1 MCGPSQQEY
10 NAQEQES
17 SFMQDYS
24 NAFNTRQASQTSLL
38 NNINNTLNP
47 ILQAGPNQQ
56 GFSASELA
64 SYDTQALDTTGKN
77 YANAE
82 RALDTNASAGG
93 DSTVESGV
101 QQQQK
106 GALASE
112 AAGTTSGEELG
123 INEANYAQGRQNF
136 ESAVGG
142 EESVAQLEN
151 PTAYGNLTQ
160 TANSTDFNESS
171 QINQQSNQEEADIAG
186 GITSLAGAALT
197 GGASSVLG
205 GLMKGGG
212 GGGSGM
218 DDDDF

>member
-10 NAQEQES
+10 STEEQES
-17 SFMQDYS
+17 SFMQDYAD
-24 NAFNTRQASQTSLL
+24 AFNQRQAGQTQLL
-38 NNINNTLNP
+38 NSINATLQP
-47 ILQAGPNQQ
+47 TLQAGPNQQ
-56 GFSASELA
+56 GFSAPELSA
-64 SYDTQALDTTGKN
+64 YDTQALDTTGAN

-82 RALDTNASAGG
+82 RALQTNQSAAG

-112 AAGTTSGEELG
+112 AAGTTSNEELG
-123 INEANYAQGRQNF
+123 ITEANYAQGRQNY
-136 ESAVGG
+136 ENAVQG
-142 EESVAQLEN
+142 EDTVAQLEN
-151 PTAYGNLTQ
+151 PTAYGNLTN
-160 TANSTDFNESS
+160 TANSTEFNEAS

-186 GITSLAGAALT
+186 GLVSLGGDVLT
-197 GGASSVLG
+197 GGASGILG

-212 GGGSGM
+212 GGGGG

>member
-17 SFMQDYS
+17 SFMQDYAD
-24 NAFNTRQASQTSLL
+24 AFNTRQASQTSLL
-38 NNINNTLNP
+38 NTINNTLNP

-56 GFSASELA
+56 GFSAPELA
-64 SYDTQALDTTGKN
+64 SYDTEALDTTGAN

-82 RALDTNASAGG
+82 RALQTNQSAAG

-112 AAGTTSGEELG
+112 AAGTTSNEELG
-123 INEANYAQGRQNF
+123 ITEANYAQGRRNF
-136 ESAVGG
+136 ENAVQG
-142 EESVAQLEN
+142 EDTVAQLEN

-171 QINQQSNQEEADIAG
+171 QINQQANQEEADIAG
-186 GITSLAGAALT
+186 GLTSLAGSGMSMMS
-197 GGASSVLG
+197 GG
-205 GLMKGGG
+205 MFGGG
-212 GGGSGM
+212 GGQAAEEMEEEG
-218 DDDDF
+218 